1 MTGKSGDT
9 LQKILLSLAV
19 ILAAALM
26 AVFFMQYRSA
36 GHELSVLKTDLAD
49 STAVWKQIN
58 EDKLIVQRELKAAK
72 NDLREAE
79 LTIEESAEKIQEIEN
94 DIAELEKEI
103 ESLKSGKKP

>member
-1 MTGKSGDT
+1 MTGKTGDG
-9 LQKILLSLAV
+9 LQKFLLSLAV

-26 AVFFMQYRSA
+26 AVFFMQYRGA
-36 GHELSVLKTDLAD
+36 AHELSVLKTDLAD

-72 NDLREAE
+72 NDLRDAE
-79 LTIEESAEKIQEIEN
+79 LTIEESAEKIEEIKK

-103 ESLKSGKKP
+103 ETLKSGKP

>member
-1 MTGKSGDT
+1 MTGKSGAI

-19 ILAAALM
+19 ILAAALI
-26 AVFFMQYRSA
+26 AVFFLQYRNAS
-36 GHELSVLKTDLAD
+36 HELSVLKIDLAD

-79 LTIEESAEKIQEIEN
+79 LTIEESAEKITEIEN

-103 ESLKSGKKP
+103 ETLKSGKP

>member
-1 MTGKSGDT
+1 MTGKSSDV

-19 ILAAALM
+19 ILAAALI
-26 AVFFMQYRSA
+26 AVFFMQYRTA
-36 GHELSVLKTDLAD
+36 GHELSVLKSDLAG

-103 ESLKSGKKP
+103 ETLKSGKNP